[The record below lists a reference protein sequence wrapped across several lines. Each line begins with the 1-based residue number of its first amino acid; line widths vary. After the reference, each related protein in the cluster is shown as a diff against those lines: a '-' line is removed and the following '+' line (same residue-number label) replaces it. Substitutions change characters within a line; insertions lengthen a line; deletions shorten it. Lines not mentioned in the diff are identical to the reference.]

1 MLQWIYRNAKIEI
14 FSKKNG
20 INDYLYRK

>member
-14 FSKKNG
+14 FSKKTG